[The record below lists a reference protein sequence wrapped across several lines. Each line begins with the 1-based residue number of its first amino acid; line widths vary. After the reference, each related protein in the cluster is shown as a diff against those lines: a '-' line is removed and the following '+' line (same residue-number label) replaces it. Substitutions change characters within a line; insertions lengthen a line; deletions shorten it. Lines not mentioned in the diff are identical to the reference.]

1 MNPFLIAAMNF
12 LQSSTKRNQNHSKK
26 ELSKKDKVE
35 IEKINGMGLFSA
47 IEYVK
52 NKK

>member
-12 LQSSTKRNQNHSKK
+12 LQSSTKRNKNLSKK
-26 ELSKKDKVE
+26 ELSGKDKTE

-47 IEYVK
+47 IEYLK
-52 NKK
+52 TKK